1 VCFGHLRS
9 VRRHA
14 DRLELDHTHFTGQR
28 RWTDDQLAAAIASA
42 STWSQVAEAL
52 KLSGGSITVTIRGH
66 AVRLG
71 LDTTHLVR
79 GGTLP
84 PADGDL
90 NPQLTKSRPGRVTDS
105 RRLVRAL
112 WSLCL
117 VAAGA
122 VCHDLLTRVEDQ
134 AALLASLA
142 GVLTEGGV
150 LSLGFANRDWLALRA
165 GRRGDHTSAL
175 RLVEGGGGAGG
186 LMPRP
191 PTDGGSE
198 AITLDEAT
206 QQLDKAGLALVAAQG
221 VGVFA
226 EVGDEDLGRA
236 ELAALVE
243 LERLVAG
250 REPYRSSARTLHL
263 IARRRVFRP
272 DLTGD
277 SL

>member
-1 VCFGHLRS
+1 MGRG
-9 VRRHA
+9 
-14 DRLELDHTHFTGQR
+14 RLGFELLLGQVLDALPAPPATVVDAGGGTGQ
-28 RWTDDQLAAAIASA
+28 LAVALAGHGYRVTVVDTSAAMLATCA
-42 STWSQVAEAL
+42 QRAADAGDEVA
-52 KLSGGSITVTIRGH
+52 
-66 AVRLG
+66 
-71 LDTTHLVR
+71 
-79 GGTLP
+79 
-84 PADGDL
+84 
-90 NPQLTKSRPGRVTDS
+90 GRVATVQGD
-105 RRLVRAL
+105 
-112 WSLCL
+112 
-117 VAAGA
+117 AADLPGLLGEASQDAA

-142 GVLTEGGV
+142 GVLTEAGV

-175 RLVEGGGGAGG
+175 RLVEGGGGHGG

-206 QQLDKAGLALVAAQG
+206 QQLDKAGLALVAAYG

-226 EVGDEDLGRA
+226 EAGDEDLGRS
-236 ELAALVE
+236 ERQRLVE